1 MNYKEFA
8 ELTDSLYKIQSVSSP
23 EFSYKIGDSAFG
35 MVDKVISKLHLT
47 HPRLSIKYGDEVS
60 RHQRKGWTLITG

>member
-8 ELTDSLYKIQSVSSP
+8 DLTDSLYEIQSISSS
-23 EFSYKIGDSAFG
+23 EYSGVEDSAFSK
-35 MVDKVISKLHLT
+35 VDKVISKLHLA
-47 HPRLSIKYGDEVS
+47 HPRLSVKYGDEVS